1 MLVCPN
7 CRSENA
13 EEARFC
19 QICGRSLEPV
29 GSQLR
34 RSEVT
39 EETEDA
45 LDVQPPKQPSAIP
58 GIIAIAVIAVAAV
71 GAGVWY
77 AMRPNPCEGKFVS
90 PLYGYCIEIPE
101 GWTGGSIRTP
111 VGATDVYRPRS
122 REAVVQVRSG
132 EVAPGVTTPQYAQ
145 GFRTTQEAAGFTVG
159 PTQAVGVGDEVVG
172 VAWEISGTDSDLGLV
187 RERDVVFVRGARGWR
202 ITLAGPAETFDEA
215 RVAFDEL
222 LASWDWRQA

>member
-1 MLVCPN
+1 VLVCPN
-7 CRSENA
+7 CRNENQ

-19 QICGRSLEPV
+19 QVCGRSLDPV
-29 GSQLR
+29 ESTLR
-34 RSEVT
+34 RTDLIEGA
-39 EETEDA
+39 EDE
-45 LDVQPPKQPSAIP
+45 LDVAPPKPPSAVP
-58 GIIAIAVIAVAAV
+58 GIIAIAVIVLIV
-71 GAGVWY
+71 LGAGVLF

-90 PLYGYCIEIPE
+90 PLYGYCIAIPV

-145 GFRTTQEAAGFTVG
+145 GFRTTQEAAGFAVG
-159 PTQAVGVGDEVVG
+159 PTQTVAVGGEDTG
-172 VAWEISGTDSDLGLV
+172 VAWEISGTDTDLGVV
-187 RERDVVFVRGARGWR
+187 RQREVVFVRSGQGWR

-215 RVAFDEL
+215 RVAFEEL
-222 LASWDWRQA
+222 LASWGWRPG